1 MRIALKGNNT
11 TYCATYLSDG
21 SRNRGIGL
29 WVKNRDGALNC
40 VVRLWPTE
48 DGENMLVVDPAMLEK
63 AGVRLFV
70 QKDENEIAEAVI
82 KEKIG

>member
-40 VVRLWPTE
+40 VARLWPTE

-70 QKDENEIAEAVI
+70 QKDENEIAEAAI
-82 KEKIG
+82 KEK